1 MQKTEVQDLSSVG
14 EVRTVDMQVR
24 ISGIQTALKA
34 LGAGAITQGKHGV
47 VEEIKSQ
54 SRALEG
60 TAFGSGVLGTH
71 KRDQEEAA
79 SIQGQSLEEEYAV
92 TGPKRRSISEWREWE
107 AGSKAAKRSTRKRIV
122 FGHME
127 IFGDLN
133 GISFTFHLLDAVCL
147 CLKKKKLFL
156 SI

>member
-1 MQKTEVQDLSSVG
+1 MQKTESTRLEFSG
-14 EVRTVDMQVR
+14 EVRTVDTQVR

-92 TGPKRRSISEWREWE
+92 TGPKRRSISEWREWKLGQRLPRGQLGKGLYLVTWKSLVTLT
-107 AGSKAAKRSTRKRIV
+107 GSVSL
-122 FGHME
+122 F
-127 IFGDLN
+127 
-133 GISFTFHLLDAVCL
+133 ISWMQFVYV
-147 CLKKKKLFL
+147 
-156 SI
+156 

>member
-1 MQKTEVQDLSSVG
+1 
-14 EVRTVDMQVR
+14 MQVR

-92 TGPKRRSISEWREWE
+92 TGPKRRSISEWR
-107 AGSKAAKRSTRKRIV
+107 GSGKLGQRLPRGQLGKGLYLVTWKSLVTLTGSV
-122 FGHME
+122 SLF
-127 IFGDLN
+127 
-133 GISFTFHLLDAVCL
+133 ISWMQFVYV
-147 CLKKKKLFL
+147 
-156 SI
+156 